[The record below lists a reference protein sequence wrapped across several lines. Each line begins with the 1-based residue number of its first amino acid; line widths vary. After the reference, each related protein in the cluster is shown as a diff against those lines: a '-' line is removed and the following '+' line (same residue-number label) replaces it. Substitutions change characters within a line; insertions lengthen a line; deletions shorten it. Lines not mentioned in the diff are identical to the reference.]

1 MSCVHYWPLYPRAA
15 WLIHCELQRA
25 GDSPAAWKSQRS
37 STGLDTGAAGEQWT
51 HGLLLRFECLK
62 CIILFNKSYFLT
74 KQSCDTQDILENWTR
89 LKWLAAEFLYLLHSC
104 LPHSKC
110 FWLGSL
116 LAALTWCHIA
126 ERRKKCTKP
135 FFPAGHVLIH
145 IAYTR
150 KYAGPVC
157 FHVSVA

>member
-1 MSCVHYWPLYPRAA
+1 MFITGPCIPEQP
-15 WLIHCELQRA
+15 
-25 GDSPAAWKSQRS
+25 DSYIVNCKEPVTHQQHGNHKDPAQGWTPEQQGNS
-37 STGLDTGAAGEQWT
+37 GLMGYFC
-51 HGLLLRFECLK
+51 GLNVL
-62 CIILFNKSYFLT
+62 CIILFNKWYFLT